1 MEDPLGRY
9 QVVPL
14 IVHDETDHAI
24 LGSVRISDPMVIVE
38 VAEHLSRAVPIN
50 YDDHFD
56 GRRQSRHESDSE
68 ADEQQ
73 VVPFIDIQDVDSN
86 GNGSTETIPST
97 WEPTPSASRMSMN
110 VVLVRSQS
118 EEMLRRTSSTSQ
130 LVRLAS
136 DPEILSSR
144 RASVGGESYSHR
156 HVRLSQY
163 RSNSQIIDR
172 PGKKRDKID
181 KWKFHCDNS
190 HDCFYLTESVESSDE
205 LESNKLEGDLIRD
218 SCLTEPCEDGR
229 EPDAPESFRMA
240 DEDSDLSPAIR
251 IIQNG
256 TVSTHY
262 LVAFSSQPPDGQ
274 GSQDSGFQD
283 QFRRRS
289 RTNDDLLDMNQPA
302 AISAKRRRR
311 NCSENEWIIAL
322 CNVVQS
328 CHVIR
333 LVIYSWLDDFI
344 LSLLFLSFMHSIR
357 YSWSLKFEYN
367 RFNLN
372 LFLK

>member
-14 IVHDETDHAI
+14 IVHDETDHVI
-24 LGSVRISDPMVIVE
+24 LGSVRISDPMVVVE

-73 VVPFIDIQDVDSN
+73 VVPFIDIQDVLESS
-86 GNGSTETIPST
+86 GNSSTETIPST

-118 EEMLRRTSSTSQ
+118 EEMLRRTSSASSQ

-144 RASVGGESYSHR
+144 RASVGGESYSHL

-172 PGKKRDKID
+172 PGKKKRDKID
-181 KWKFHCDNS
+181 K
-190 HDCFYLTESVESSDE
+190 
-205 LESNKLEGDLIRD
+205 LI
-218 SCLTEPCEDGR
+218 
-229 EPDAPESFRMA
+229 
-240 DEDSDLSPAIR
+240 
-251 IIQNG
+251 
-256 TVSTHY
+256 
-262 LVAFSSQPPDGQ
+262 
-274 GSQDSGFQD
+274 
-283 QFRRRS
+283 
-289 RTNDDLLDMNQPA
+289 
-302 AISAKRRRR
+302 
-311 NCSENEWIIAL
+311 
-322 CNVVQS
+322 
-328 CHVIR
+328 
-333 LVIYSWLDDFI
+333 
-344 LSLLFLSFMHSIR
+344 SL
-357 YSWSLKFEYN
+357 
-367 RFNLN
+367 
-372 LFLK
+372 